1 MKPSDDLFKLIR
13 SLTKSEKGYF
23 RKFTARHVV
32 GDENTYMTLFD
43 AIDAQQEYDEEA
55 IKNSYSDRAFVR
67 RLPAL
72 KNYLYSLILRSLR
85 AYYAEASASRKLRG
99 LLDDYS
105 ILREKRLYDQ
115 AVKVLGRAKKIAE
128 HYELFRYMLIIEEYE
143 RQIQIMLFSA
153 AVPLDDI
160 EASMER
166 EKNAIERVLEVNR
179 YDLLGKKLFKTLSE
193 TGTQR
198 GETVPE
204 YAELFRSNPL
214 LKDENLPQAF
224 IARSKFYHVRS
235 TYAYYC
241 GDYEESYRNIRALF
255 DLFES
260 RPEFIAN
267 HTDSYINILSNL
279 IGICCV
285 LSRETEALLYLDKLR
300 QLPLREYGDDM
311 ERFIMVRGSEL
322 ALFLKMG
329 RFDELRVLLP
339 TLQLELEKLEKDLS
353 PYYRRYFFYHIGW
366 AWFTLGNISEALSHI
381 NEVLNGRGSDI
392 REDLYC
398 FAKIINLLIHYD
410 LGNID
415 LLQYEV
421 LSTCRYLAKR
431 QRNYTFETLV
441 LRFIKRAIAV
451 SPEELRQEFIALRA
465 ELVQLR
471 DDPSEHKAFDFF
483 YFIPWL
489 DSKIERIPL
498 ESAVARSLSGN
509 HR

>member
-1 MKPSDDLFKLIR
+1 
-13 SLTKSEKGYF
+13 
-23 RKFTARHVV
+23 
-32 GDENTYMTLFD
+32 MTLFD
-43 AIDAQQEYDEEA
+43 AIDAQQEYDEDA
-55 IKNSYSDRAFVR
+55 IKNSYSDRAFIR

-72 KNYLYSLILRSLR
+72 KNYLYSLLLKSLR
-85 AYYAEASASRKLRG
+85 AYHAEASASRKLRG

-115 AVKVLGRAKKIAE
+115 AIKVLGRAKKIAE
-128 HYELFRYMLIIEEYE
+128 YYELFRYLLIIEEYE
-143 RQIQIMLFSA
+143 RQIQVMLLSA
-153 AVPLDDI
+153 AVPLDAI
-160 EASMER
+160 EAGMER
-166 EKNAIERVLEVNR
+166 EAEAIEHLLEVNR
-179 YDLLGKKLFKTLSE
+179 YDLLGKKIFKTLSE
-193 TGTQR
+193 TGTER
-198 GETVPE
+198 GKEPPE
-204 YAELFRSNPL
+204 YAELFRNNPL

-241 GDYEESYRNIRALF
+241 GNYEESYRNTRALF

-267 HTDSYINILSNL
+267 HTSSYINILSNL
-279 IGICCV
+279 IGICSV
-285 LSRETEALLYLDKLR
+285 LSRETETLLYLDKLR
-300 QLPLREYGDDM
+300 QLPIKEYGDDV
-311 ERFIMVRGSEL
+311 ERFITVRGSEL

-329 RFDELRVLLP
+329 RFDELRALLP
-339 TLQLELEKLEKDLS
+339 VLQKELEKLEKDLQ

-366 AWFTLGNISEALSHI
+366 AWFALGSIPEALTHI
-381 NEVLNGRGSDI
+381 NEVLNGRGGDI

-398 FAKIINLLIHYD
+398 FAKILNLLIHYE

-431 QRNYTFETLV
+431 QRNHAFETLV
-441 LRFIKRAIAV
+441 LRFIKRAITV
-451 SPEELRQEFIALRA
+451 SPKELRPEFIALRA

-471 DDPSEHKAFDFF
+471 DDPYEHKAFDFF

-489 DSKIERIPL
+489 DSKIERISL
-498 ESAVARSLSGN
+498 EQAVKRALHN
-509 HR
+509 KNTL